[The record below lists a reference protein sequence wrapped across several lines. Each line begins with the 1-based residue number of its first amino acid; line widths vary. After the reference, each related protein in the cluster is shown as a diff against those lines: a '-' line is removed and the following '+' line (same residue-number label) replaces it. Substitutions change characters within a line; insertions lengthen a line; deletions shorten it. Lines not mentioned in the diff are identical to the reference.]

1 MDLNGLKMRD
11 DYEEDGDSDKCNIIV
26 NYLPNDA
33 DDELLKSLF
42 DEYGEITVVKVV
54 KDKTSRKSLGYG
66 FVRFVKETDAA
77 AAIEAKNGFHIG
89 HKKLKVS
96 LARPQSVE
104 IRNCKLYI
112 TNLPKELTETEVV
125 DLFRQFGEII
135 ECRVLKDRNSKT
147 SKGVAFVQ
155 FNLKSQ
161 ANNAL
166 RMDGYRFP
174 GSDRVLAVKFAEDL
188 QQKFDRDGSNSTG
201 TYMGGPGGMTNNHQG
216 RIPNDMYRGQP
227 TGSGGMGMN
236 RGMMNSMYMP
246 SHLSSSRGKGS
257 SSNSNM
263 DWYGQQS
270 RMMYDSHLPDGL
282 PPGASNVGSMYEQMA
297 MERMIAR
304 IDEEA
309 NRRIA
314 HMQSSPRT
322 MPPEPGYGSSNNSMS
337 NNNVVTIS
345 ISCLPHNADLTLL
358 HDLFSPYGRIS
369 SAEIE
374 DSPTNTLDPK
384 QNAHSGRGRV
394 QISGLAQAQYA
405 QQALHGAIIFE
416 GGRPLQVNII
426 QAGSRTR

>member
-1 MDLNGLKMRD
+1 MRD
-11 DYEEDGDSDKCNIIV
+11 DYGEEDGDSDKCNIIV
-26 NYLPNDA
+26 NYLPNDC
-33 DDELLKSLF
+33 DDDLLKSLF

-77 AAIEAKNGFHIG
+77 AAIEAKNGFNIG

-188 QQKFDRDGSNSTG
+188 QQKFDRADGSNSMG
-201 TYMGGPGGMTNNHQG
+201 NYMGGPGGMTNNQQG
-216 RIPNDMYRGQP
+216 RIPNEMYRGQP
-227 TGSGGMGMN
+227 TGGMGMN
-236 RGMMNSMYMP
+236 RGLMNSMYMP
-246 SHLSSSRGKGS
+246 SQHSSSRGKGS
-257 SSNSNM
+257 PGNPNM

-270 RMMYDSHLPDGL
+270 RVMYDPHMQDRLL
-282 PPGASNVGSMYEQMA
+282 PGASNVGSMYEQMA

-322 MPPEPGYGSSNNSMS
+322 MPESVYGNNNN

-345 ISCLPHNADLTLL
+345 IACLPHNADLTLL

-374 DSPTNTLDPK
+374 DSPTNNLDPK
-384 QNAHSGRGRV
+384 HNAHSGRGRV

>member
-1 MDLNGLKMRD
+1 MRD
-11 DYEEDGDSDKCNIIV
+11 DYEEDESDKCNIIV

-33 DDELLKSLF
+33 DDDLLKSLF

-77 AAIEAKNGFHIG
+77 AAIEAKNGFNIG

-188 QQKFDRDGSNSTG
+188 QQKFDRADGNNSTG
-201 TYMGGPGGMTNNHQG
+201 SFMGGHGGGMTNN
-216 RIPNDMYRGQP
+216 RIPTEMYRGQS

-236 RGMMNSMYMP
+236 RGLMNSMYMP
-246 SHLSSSRGKGS
+246 SQLSSSRGKGS
-257 SSNSNM
+257 AGNPNM

-270 RMMYDSHLPDGL
+270 RMMYDPHLQDNL
-282 PPGASNVGSMYEQMA
+282 PPGANNVGGMYEQMA

-309 NRRIA
+309 SRRIA
-314 HMQSSPRT
+314 HMQTSPRT
-322 MPPEPGYGSSNNSMS
+322 MPESGYGNNNNSNS
-337 NNNVVTIS
+337 NVVTIS
-345 ISCLPHNADLTLL
+345 IACLPHNADLTLL

-369 SAEIE
+369 GAEIE
-374 DSPTNTLDPK
+374 DSPTNNLDPK
-384 QNAHSGRGRV
+384 HNAHSGRGRV